1 MSKKKGKF
9 DLTKLVHD
17 GFLKDGEKIFFVSN
31 PTFYAIVA
39 KQPNNEYKITTYEGT
54 TTTIHAFAQVCLG
67 TESPDHATRWFR
79 NEKGSTVYQIWQDS
93 EDMANAA

>member
-31 PTFYAIVA
+31 PAFFAFVE
-39 KQPNNEYKITTYEGT
+39 KQPSHEYKLKTNDGVITTV
-54 TTTIHAFAQVCLG
+54 HAFAQVCLG
-67 TESPDHATRWFR
+67 TESPNHASHWFR
-79 NEKGSTVYQIWQDS
+79 NATNVILYDIWQNS
-93 EDMANAA
+93 EEQENAA